1 MLNAFDNVDRKIL
14 FNRLVFSWFIL
25 YLKDMGDDKS
35 EWITMTWSPSGFD
48 SWATIIQ
55 PLDDP
60 SRSNHMQMTHRF
72 T

>member
-35 EWITMTWSPSGFD
+35 EWITMTCGVPQGL
-48 SWATIIQ
+48 ILG
-55 PLDDP
+55 PLLF
-60 SRSNHMQMTHRF
+60 NL
-72 T
+72 